1 MVNASVGRAA
11 APARS
16 PTSSV
21 STVRWQESGDNYLT
35 AVRFERKVLIV
46 TTTQNT
52 SLARYLADAPG
63 RGFSVAQK
71 SSTVYVLTDA
81 YGDGSTDETIT
92 VTHENGIDVF
102 QVVVG

>member
-1 MVNASVGRAA
+1 M
-11 APARS
+11 
-16 PTSSV
+16 
-21 STVRWQESGDNYLT
+21 T
-35 AVRFERKVLIV
+35 AVRFERNVLIV

-63 RGFSVAQK
+63 RGFSVARK

-92 VTHENGIDVF
+92 VTHENGIDVYR
-102 QVVVG
+102 VVVG